1 MYILSEPYVSDFLRD
16 TILVTGAPVLD
27 TPMAR
32 KVFEGLDHELLADD
46 EFAALA
52 RRRGTRV
59 YSNSENAIDWIMEHL
74 ADTDLPSRI
83 RLFKDKVAFREL
95 VRPLFPDY
103 VFCEVA
109 VADMD
114 AVDVSDLPF
123 PFVIKPAVGFF
134 SVGVHVVESADAW
147 PATVQRIRD
156 EVARSAEFYPAA
168 VLGLDRFI
176 IEQAIEG
183 EEFAVDAYFDE
194 NGEPVIVD
202 IMGHIFA
209 GADDVSD
216 RVYYTSGDLIARL
229 REPFVAFLAQVGELA
244 GLRDFPVH
252 AELRVNDAGDIVP
265 IEINP
270 MRFGGWCATD
280 MAHYAFGINPYLTYL
295 DDQRP
300 EWDRILVD
308 RRGTACGLVVADF
321 AGDIDRSAIESVDY
335 EAFQARFSAPLDMRR
350 VDYSRFP
357 VFAFLFAQVPAHDF
371 SELKSVLHA
380 DLSGYLHMS

>member
-32 KVFEGLDHELLADD
+32 TVFEGLDHELLADD

-59 YSNSENAIDWIMEHL
+59 YYNSENAIDWIMEHL

-95 VRPLFPDY
+95 ARPLFPDY
-103 VFCEVA
+103 VFREVT

-114 AVDVSDLPF
+114 EVDVSELPF

-176 IEQAIEG
+176 IEQVIDG
-183 EEFAVDAYFDE
+183 E
-194 NGEPVIVD
+194 
-202 IMGHIFA
+202 
-209 GADDVSD
+209 
-216 RVYYTSGDLIARL
+216 
-229 REPFVAFLAQVGELA
+229 
-244 GLRDFPVH
+244 
-252 AELRVNDAGDIVP
+252 
-265 IEINP
+265 
-270 MRFGGWCATD
+270 
-280 MAHYAFGINPYLTYL
+280 
-295 DDQRP
+295 
-300 EWDRILVD
+300 
-308 RRGTACGLVVADF
+308 
-321 AGDIDRSAIESVDY
+321 
-335 EAFQARFSAPLDMRR
+335 
-350 VDYSRFP
+350 
-357 VFAFLFAQVPAHDF
+357 
-371 SELKSVLHA
+371 
-380 DLSGYLHMS
+380 